1 MFIQVYLDSTIPSD
15 NSSVSLDR
23 YNLICADNLKNIKQ
37 GEIFHFLQRNTSG
50 KKHLNNLPD

>member
-37 GEIFHFLQRNTSG
+37 GEIFHFL
-50 KKHLNNLPD
+50 